1 MLRIGPLAFLSLMTL
16 SCSFGTTVVFTTY
29 APGNVYNTS
38 GSYTVGSGFIEG
50 NLFQPSLTGV
60 LKEIDFAL
68 SNLSGSPNVNI
79 QLLTDNNNAPGTLI
93 ESYTVTATTP
103 FPSTGVVVPALSTVR
118 PILDAQKA
126 YWLLLSS
133 DSASNNPW
141 YFNSVGATGMRYVN
155 GIVTPDSVMAT
166 FSVVD
171 DPLLAPEPSSFF
183 PLLLVL
189 AFSAA
194 MTGSTRRSLA
204 STLARIPRP

>member
-1 MLRIGPLAFLSLMTL
+1 MTL

-118 PILDAQKA
+118 PILDAEKA

-155 GIVTPDSVMAT
+155 GIITPDSIMAT

>member
-118 PILDAQKA
+118 PILDAEKA

>member
-93 ESYTVTATTP
+93 ESYTVTATTA

-118 PILDAQKA
+118 PILDAEKA

>member
-29 APGNVYNTS
+29 APGNVYNTV
-38 GSYTVGSGFIEG
+38 GSYTVGSGFTEG

-93 ESYTVTATTP
+93 ESYTVTATTA

-118 PILDAQKA
+118 PILDAEKA

>member
-118 PILDAQKA
+118 PILDAEKA

-155 GIVTPDSVMAT
+155 GIITPDSIMAT

>member
-1 MLRIGPLAFLSLMTL
+1 MAFLSLMTL

-93 ESYTVTATTP
+93 ESYTVTATTA

-118 PILDAQKA
+118 PILDAEKA

>member
-93 ESYTVTATTP
+93 ESYTVTATTA

-118 PILDAQKA
+118 PILDAEKA

-155 GIVTPDSVMAT
+155 GIITPDSIMAT